1 MGPNCKVSLHLA
13 GHVENRRFSS
23 IPKMQRHFRYKVLSA
38 HFVRK
43 SKRFQSDLKGFLKII
58 SIIYLYKFDKIP
70 IIMKKRVIGMNSGKN
85 MLIMLSVLVLLMLS
99 SCSRAECK
107 TTADCLSKTCSVA
120 RCDEGKCI
128 YSEQKNCCGNS
139 LQETFEDGKPGDK
152 CTCPQDYGKCEG
164 IPKVRISGREQ
175 DATYARYHCN
185 QYNRCVLGAESKD
198 VSVQTFLDTINSDY
212 FEASSIVKYNK
223 PFDMKNDAFDM
234 KITIDDANE
243 NLVMPVAFTGVKL
256 LYTGVSSRS
265 EQLIA
270 ETEVSASISRV
281 GDSVT
286 INFPLNVGYR
296 PEEVEEA
303 GSFRYVLD
311 YSYTKKVQT
320 GRSQDGSPIYEEQ
333 FTRQKFNSPAKQVF
347 FI

>member
-1 MGPNCKVSLHLA
+1 MINTQKRLIKIKQNKLLFASLVIL
-13 GHVENRRFSS
+13 V
-23 IPKMQRHFRYKVLSA
+23 IL
-38 HFVRK
+38 
-43 SKRFQSDLKGFLKII
+43 II
-58 SIIYLYKFDKIP
+58 SA
-70 IIMKKRVIGMNSGKN
+70 
-85 MLIMLSVLVLLMLS
+85 
-99 SCSRAECK
+99 CSKAECK
-107 TTADCLSKTCSVA
+107 ASADCPVKPCSVA

-128 YSEQKNCCGNS
+128 YSEQKNCCGNR
-139 LQETFEDGKPGDK
+139 LEEAFEDGKPGDK

-164 IPKVRISGREQ
+164 IPKVMISGREQ

-256 LYTGVSSRS
+256 LYIGAFSRS

-296 PEEVEEA
+296 PEELEEA

-320 GRSQDGSPIYEEQ
+320 GRSQDGSLIYEKQ
-333 FTRQKFNSPAKQVF
+333 LTRQKFNSPAKQVF
-347 FI
+347 FIRPE